1 MKATHPFFN
10 DFFGEGRR
18 KLAYIVSY
26 IMESSSCELLHLK
39 ILTCF
44 IGNHREGAWERY
56 DCKGLID
63 TYNETCQNNE
73 KKKAVPSASD

>member
-10 DFFGEGRR
+10 DFLGKDVKGCVC
-18 KLAYIVSY
+18 VSY
-26 IMESSSCELLHLK
+26 IMESPSCELLHLK
-39 ILTCF
+39 ILACF
-44 IGNHREGAWERY
+44 VGHHREGAWERY

-73 KKKAVPSASD
+73 KKKAVPSPSN

>member
-10 DFFGEGRR
+10 DFFGEGR
-18 KLAYIVSY
+18 KKWAYIVSY
-26 IMESSSCELLHLK
+26 TMESTSCELLHAK
-39 ILTCF
+39 ILACF
-44 IGNHREGAWERY
+44 IGHIREGAWERY

-73 KKKAVPSASD
+73 KKMASS